1 MNPVVAVDQANMI
14 ADHDVAISRRRRFK
28 ASIEVAGHGANG
40 PPHIG
45 REDEPISNFGLPIVM
60 PVATFAIA
68 KSAAVMLIILA
79 RNLAIVI
86 VETVVVV
93 TISIVIAAVVIAL
106 ISAIVLIMMIAIVM
120 ILCVSQGY
128 AQKQAE

>member
-14 ADHDVAISRRRRFK
+14 ADHDVAVSRRRRFK
-28 ASIEVAGHGANG
+28 ASVEIAGHGANG

-45 REDEPISNFGLPIVM
+45 REDEAFANVRLPIVM
-60 PVATFAIA
+60 PVATFVIP
-68 KSAAVMLIILA
+68 KSAVVMLIPLA

-86 VETVVVV
+86 VETIVVV
-93 TISIVIAAVVIAL
+93 TIAIVIAAVVIAL
-106 ISAIVLIMMIAIVM
+106 ISAIVLIMVIAIVM